1 MAGHWWS
8 CVLGLLCIPAEATLS
23 PMEVLQSPLYISQMR
38 VNSTAEITC
47 STSRSDPMGF
57 SLHRRF
63 HSDRS
68 IVYLSIDN
76 GQVTRNNIAPEFTG
90 RIHASRDQQ
99 IREGYG
105 FTLRLSLLGLEDTDM
120 YYCRWNYFNS
130 EKEKREILS
139 SNGTVIII
147 RERAPQQCSNHSWD
161 LILVTSSVTALTL
174 VLFVF
179 IAALIAR
186 CKTFERRLRV
196 TGAVTPSRPDR
207 PSDRK
212 VIELPHPG

>member
-147 RERAPQQCSNHSWD
+147 REGSSAMQQPQLGSH
-161 LILVTSSVTALTL
+161 LGHL
-174 VLFVF
+174 
-179 IAALIAR
+179 
-186 CKTFERRLRV
+186 ERDSINSRTVRLHRS
-196 TGAVTPSRPDR
+196 TDR
-207 PSDRK
+207 EMQN
-212 VIELPHPG
+212 I